1 MSDPT
6 PGPDAAPAYR
16 DRLPNPVTPEGEREI
31 MVLAADPA
39 RYRRDYMTIGLW
51 GLVIVSA
58 VLIVLGRAAQ
68 LWAGVL
74 GVIAALGFRG
84 LWLYSDHMAVRWI
97 VTDRA
102 VIGPGGQRVELAD
115 IAGLRRL
122 MGDVQITTKGG
133 RKVLIKHLADPQAV
147 INKIKALQ

>member
-6 PGPDAAPAYR
+6 PAPDTGPAYR
-16 DRLPNPVTPEGEREI
+16 DRLPNPVTPEGEREV
-31 MVLAADPA
+31 MVLAAAPA
-39 RYRRDYMTIGLW
+39 RYCRDYIIIGLW
-51 GLVIVSA
+51 GLAVVSV
-58 VLIVLGRAAQ
+58 VLIALGRASQ

-102 VIGPGGQRVELAD
+102 VIGPGGQRVELSD
-115 IAGLRRL
+115 IVGMRRL
-122 MGDVQITTKGG
+122 MGDVQITTRGG
-133 RKVLIKHLADPQAV
+133 RKFLIKHLADPVAV
-147 INKIKALQ
+147 IDRIRALQ

>member
-1 MSDPT
+1 MSDPN

-16 DRLPNPVTPEGEREI
+16 DRLPNPVTPEGEREV

-39 RYRRDYMTIGLW
+39 RYRRDYVTIGIW

-58 VLIVLGRAAQ
+58 VLLVLGRASQ

-74 GVIAALGFRG
+74 GVVAALGFRG
-84 LWLYSDHMAVRWI
+84 LWLYSDHMGVRWI

-102 VIGPGGQRVELAD
+102 ILGPGGQRVELAD
-115 IAGLRRL
+115 IAGMRRL
-122 MGDVQITTKGG
+122 MGDVQITTRGG
-133 RKVLIKHLADPQAV
+133 RKILIKHLADPDSV
-147 INKIKALQ
+147 INRIRALQ